1 MIVGIQGGLGSGKTV
16 LMTRYLIKDYQLD
29 RNIYAN
35 YGLNII
41 DYSTLKIRDLLDNK
55 VNLQNVSVGIDEFTV
70 FADCRR
76 SMSNTIITYFI
87 LQTRKRNV
95 CLYYTTQ
102 DFSMM
107 DKRILR
113 HTNLFVTAEDTT
125 NDDFKKYIVVDVRKR
140 KEYIAEFILNIE
152 PFYKF
157 YDTNEIIIPLELQP
171 SKVLK
176 MEDIIP

>member
-1 MIVGIQGGLGSGKTV
+1 MIVGVQGGLGDGKTL
-16 LMTRYLIKDYQLD
+16 LMTKYLVKDYKMD
-29 RNIYAN
+29 RNIVAN
-35 YGLNII
+35 YGLKII
-41 DYSTLKIRDLLDNK
+41 DYTPLKIKDLLDNK
-55 VNLQNVSVGIDEFTV
+55 VDLQDVSVGIDEFTV

-113 HTNLFVTAEDTT
+113 HTNIFITAESIEKY
-125 NDDFKKYIVVDVRKR
+125 DDYRQYTVIDARKR
-140 KEYIAEFILNIE
+140 IHKVSGFTMFI
-152 PFYKF
+152 PPVFKF
-157 YDTNEIIIPLELQP
+157 YDTNEIIMPLEN
-171 SKVLK
+171 K
-176 MEDIIP
+176 